1 MISSLTV
8 GAEVGTYECSGL
20 RMASEIPLS
29 APLVADV
36 VEDADEATVDV
47 TLVLGE
53 PTDPPFERPSEDV
66 VAELAVDGYLWY
78 TFCRVDGGYAGRMP
92 GIADFVID
100 SDLRRVVCHP
110 AVTGR
115 SQVIPIVVPGT
126 VTAFL
131 LSVAGRFVLHASAV
145 ELGGR
150 SLAFVGPSGQGKSTM
165 AAMFCASGAALVTD
179 DVLPLE
185 FGNGDATAG
194 AATAGAVAGD
204 VRCIRSGR
212 EIRLREK
219 AASLAD
225 RFGAEALVRVT
236 ADERHAV
243 APITT
248 ALDRPP
254 LCAVVLPRPDREH
267 QEVRARTL
275 GAGEAC
281 FELGRCE
288 RIEGWRGRDHFRR
301 QFIDV
306 GRVAAS
312 VPVFEVSVPW
322 GPPFA
327 EDLPE
332 RVLEACG
339 LDTRLRRLDPY
350 VPGRCRSGAM
360 GPPMARS
367 EPDRES
373 RTRKDQEVRRGVRTR
388 PGSAEGGLVYF
399 ERLGALIDQR
409 WTARGRRPGQ
419 LAGVATDALGEVP
432 VPADLTP
439 EAILG
444 LLATGT
450 GLPGQRRSSDK
461 FGQPP
466 AVMYRSDNFQ
476 VQAITWMDGSTSIH
490 QHGFE
495 GAFRVLQ
502 GSSLH
507 VQYAFDDGETLA
519 ERHLVAGRLA
529 MADAEIL
536 RAGDVRPIAA
546 GSDFIHAL
554 FHLDRPSVTIVAR
567 NDSSDLPCPQ
577 YEYRLP
583 GLGVDVLDVD
593 DRLRMRMRGLHSL
606 YRLDPSQAI
615 EVALDVVGGQDL
627 WTAFRVCDEWA
638 GTYGEGSA
646 LEGLTE
652 RLGHRHAVLG
662 ELLDPMFGEQ
672 VRRGRLLARRGM
684 LSESRHRLFLAL
696 IINLPDRRSI
706 QKVMQQRFPGEDTD
720 ELMAGWVAELS
731 SPRYRGISGLILGS
745 DELERLKARILAGES
760 DPALG
765 ALASEWRPP
774 PVLENLFFGGQ
785 PSGDSGPPNPPAQ
798 PVRAVS
804 AERQRSEQ
812 EQPER
817 SRNAGGVRGGVSSE
831 GARID

>member
-1 MISSLTV
+1 M
-8 GAEVGTYECSGL
+8 GTYECSGL
-20 RMASEIPLS
+20 RIASDIPLS

-36 VEDADEATVDV
+36 VADADQAAVDV

-78 TFCRVDGGYAGRMP
+78 TFCRVDGGYTGRMP

-110 AVTGR
+110 AVAGR

-131 LSVAGRFVLHASAV
+131 LSVGGRFVLHGSAV

-150 SLAFVGPSGQGKSTM
+150 SIAFVGASGQGKSTM
-165 AAMFCASGAALVTD
+165 AAMFCASGASLVTD
-179 DVLPLE
+179 DVLPLD
-185 FGNGDATAG
+185 FGDGDATAG
-194 AATAGAVAGD
+194 VGAGG

-243 APITT
+243 APATT
-248 ALDRPP
+248 TLDRPP

-275 GAGEAC
+275 RAGEAC

-306 GRVAAS
+306 GRVAAT

-339 LDTRLRRLDPY
+339 LDTGLRRLDTR
-350 VPGRCRSGAM
+350 VPGRRRSGTTA
-360 GPPMARS
+360 PPVARS
-367 EPDRES
+367 EPDLASETRRAREVQRGA
-373 RTRKDQEVRRGVRTR
+373 RTRHGGVE
-388 PGSAEGGLVYF
+388 SGLAYF
-399 ERLGALIDQR
+399 GRLGDLIDQR
-409 WTARGRRPGQ
+409 WTALGRRPGQ
-419 LAGVATDALGEVP
+419 LARVATDALREVP

-444 LLATGT
+444 LLAAGT

-476 VQAITWMDGSTSIH
+476 VQALTWMDGTTSIH

-507 VQYAFDDGETLA
+507 VQYSFEDGDTFA
-519 ERHLVAGRLA
+519 DRHLVAGRLA
-529 MADAEIL
+529 MVDTEIL
-536 RAGDVRPIAA
+536 WAGDVRPIVA

-583 GLGVDVLDVD
+583 GLGVDALDVD

-606 YRLDPSQAI
+606 YRLDPSQAT

-638 GTYGEGSA
+638 RSYGDGSA
-646 LEGLTE
+646 LEVLTR
-652 RLGHRHAVLG
+652 RLGQRHAVLG
-662 ELLDPMFGEQ
+662 ELLGPVFAEE

-684 LSESRHRLFLAL
+684 LRESRHRLFLAL

-706 QKVMQQRFPGEDTD
+706 HKAMQQRYPGQDPD
-720 ELMAGWVAELS
+720 LLIAGWVEELS
-731 SPRYRGISGLILGS
+731 SPQYRGISGLILGS
-745 DELERLKARILAGES
+745 DELERLKAHILAGET

-774 PVLENLFFGGQ
+774 PVVENLFGGGQ
-785 PSGDSGPPNPPAQ
+785 VCGVSGPPCSPVQ
-798 PVRAVS
+798 PIRAVG
-804 AERQRSEQ
+804 ADGPKSEL

-817 SRNAGGVRGGVSSE
+817 SRDGGGVRGGTSSE